1 MLFNI
6 YQAKTQLS
14 KLIEKTLQGE
24 DVVIGKNG
32 KPVVRLVAYRP
43 KKTSRQPGLL
53 KDKIIIKKGFDQEDK
68 TINKM
73 FYRL

>member
-1 MLFNI
+1 MLFNV
-6 YQAKTQLS
+6 YQAKTHLS
-14 KLIEKTLQGE
+14 KLIEKAFQGE

-32 KPVVRLVAYRP
+32 KPVVRLVVYRP

-68 TINKM
+68 AINKM

>member
-32 KPVVRLVAYRP
+32 KPVVRLVVYRP

>member
-73 FYRL
+73 FYHL